1 MKYFLITII
10 LITAIACKK
19 KNNPSQDS
27 SFQKTALLTQLVD
40 HFINPSFSEL
50 SKKNS
55 EFENQFNEFK
65 ANPTEAQLNAVKE
78 TWKASYLSF
87 QQLKQFDFGPS
98 MNNHLN
104 MSLGTFPTDTLQIE
118 KNIAIQNYDLSA
130 ISNYDAIGFPAFDH
144 LLFSQTASQLA
155 SNKKRQKYVS
165 DLITKLRSDVEKTA
179 EEWKIYRS
187 TFIDGTNNASTSPF
201 SIFVN
206 AFLKDYENIKWNK
219 LGYALG
225 VNTGLINPK
234 YLEGR
239 NSKIGKELLSAN
251 LQALENVYLG
261 KGLDGNKGQSLND
274 YLIELE
280 KRDIALSISNQWTE
294 FQKQISNLDANLETQ
309 LMTNKT
315 ALETL
320 YNNLNKT
327 TILLKTDMVG
337 AFGVLI
343 TYSDN
348 DGD

>member
-10 LITAIACKK
+10 LITAIACNE

-239 NSKIGKELLSAN
+239 NSKIGKETYPPEPIIN
-251 LQALENVYLG
+251 C
-261 KGLDGNKGQSLND
+261 GLFNKR
-274 YLIELE
+274 
-280 KRDIALSISNQWTE
+280 KKTE
-294 FQKQISNLDANLETQ
+294 YKNEINIKNTE
-309 LMTNKT
+309 
-315 ALETL
+315 
-320 YNNLNKT
+320 
-327 TILLKTDMVG
+327 
-337 AFGVLI
+337 
-343 TYSDN
+343 
-348 DGD
+348 